1 VKRHH
6 SLLGVL
12 NMKLAYYMLSC
23 TRPEV
28 RLSVN

>member
-1 VKRHH
+1 
-6 SLLGVL
+6 
-12 NMKLAYYMLSC
+12 MKLAYYMLSC